1 MWSHQ
6 KLPANMPEAVAHR
19 GRGRCKV
26 ASGAKGN
33 HLSLLVLGPC
43 CPPTLS
49 PFFIPSSACHRASL
63 GRSTCPQ
70 IAQEPRGKLPQFGAA
85 FPRPP
90 ENARPP
96 CLTDWG
102 CLHDVRAQERLA
114 LSPGSPA
121 QEPQGTGF
129 RGILVLRWASPG
141 VGISRPAANRIH
153 VSHRAPCQ
161 PGRGSWS
168 DMKDGDL
175 VALVSY
181 QRNAD

>member
-1 MWSHQ
+1 MGQ
-6 KLPANMPEAVAHR
+6 GQCE
-19 GRGRCKV
+19 V
-26 ASGAKGN
+26 ASGAEGN

-70 IAQEPRGKLPQFGAA
+70 TAQEPRGKLPQVGAA
-85 FPRPP
+85 LPRPP
-90 ENARPP
+90 ENPCPP

-102 CLHDVRAQERLA
+102 CLHDVRAQESLA

-121 QEPQGTGF
+121 QEPQALAVE
-129 RGILVLRWASPG
+129 GILVLRWASPR
-141 VGISRPAANRIH
+141 VGISRPAANRIP
-153 VSHRAPCQ
+153 VSHRAPWQ